1 MYVEIRVGFLIEN
14 TFTYYIVV
22 LTYLKYLEMR
32 SMDFKT
38 DTYYTS
44 RALIICSLFNQYYQ
58 FIINVTQYPK
68 SLNRRGHGENTR
80 VCFPHQR
87 KKFKNVDSWQL
98 NL

>member
-38 DTYYTS
+38 DTYIHI
-44 RALIICSLFNQYYQ
+44 AI
-58 FIINVTQYPK
+58 
-68 SLNRRGHGENTR
+68 
-80 VCFPHQR
+80 
-87 KKFKNVDSWQL
+87 
-98 NL
+98 

>member
-14 TFTYYIVV
+14 TFTYNMVV

-44 RALIICSLFNQYYQ
+44 RALIIFSLFNQFYQ

-68 SLNRRGHGENTR
+68 ALNRRGH
-80 VCFPHQR
+80 FQ
-87 KKFKNVDSWQL
+87 
-98 NL
+98 